1 MPHFT
6 TYGGSHFSAG
16 PDVYHPEFQPEL
28 NDFEIPHGPH
38 FHGHDP
44 VTGLDT
50 GSGNDPIV
58 HHVSGT
64 AGPGGTSFFKENIHC
79 TGYCFDGGSTENIGT
94 TSGPGGTSFLTGY
107 TNGTN
112 REGMDSTTE
121 VIDVMNN
128 FTNFAMPVGDFI

>member
-50 GSGNDPIV
+50 GSGNGPIV
-58 HHVSGT
+58 HHVGGS
-64 AGPGGTSFFKENIHC
+64 AGPGGTTFF
-79 TGYCFDGGSTENIGT
+79 TENIGT
-94 TSGPGGTSFLTGY
+94 TSGPGGTTFFSGY
-107 TNGTN
+107 SEAISCEDGDI
-112 REGMDSTTE
+112 RLGQFGEDH
-121 VIDVMNN
+121 